1 MKKIVFILAS
11 MVFAGIIQEADAA
24 TRRPR
29 PHIATVRIGVPH
41 RHIGMRFPKRPPC
54 SIVIRFKNVA
64 YYYAAG
70 VYYRKVGKEYEVI
83 LPEIGMQ
90 VPELP
95 GLGVKTIETDDGI
108 RFVYDGVIYKAVPT
122 KKGVKYE
129 VVGFMK

>member
-1 MKKIVFILAS
+1 MSEWRLAK
-11 MVFAGIIQEADAA
+11 
-24 TRRPR
+24 R
-29 PHIATVRIGVPH
+29 PHRCV
-41 RHIGMRFPKRPPC
+41 
-54 SIVIRFKNVA
+54 VIRFRDIP

-95 GLGVKTIETDDGI
+95 EYGVQTIETDDGI

-129 VVGFMK
+129 VVGFME

>member
-1 MKKIVFILAS
+1 MKKIVLFLAA
-11 MVFAGIIQEADAA
+11 MAFAGIVLEAEGT

-29 PHIATVRIGVPH
+29 TATVRIGGPRWHVGMRLAKRPH
-41 RHIGMRFPKRPPC
+41 RC
-54 SIVIRFKNVA
+54 VVIRFRDIP

-70 VYYRKVGKEYEVI
+70 VYYRKAGKEYEVI

-95 GLGVKTIETDDGI
+95 EYGVRTIETDDGI

-129 VVGFMK
+129 VAGFMK

>member
-1 MKKIVFILAS
+1 MKKIVLVLAA
-11 MVFAGIIQEADAA
+11 MMFAGIVQQAEGAA
-24 TRRPR
+24 RRP
-29 PHIATVRIGVPH
+29 HTATIRVGGPRW
-41 RHIGMRFPKRPPC
+41 HIGMRFPKRPHRC
-54 SIVIRFKNVA
+54 IVIRFRDVP

-83 LPEIGMQ
+83 LPQIGMQ

-95 GLGVKTIETDDGI
+95 EYGVKTIETDDGI

-122 KKGVKYE
+122 KKDVKYE